1 MEQMKLFS
9 GLEVDRIQELRLL
22 CQRCEYRGS
31 DLVFNEG
38 DRGDALYLIE
48 SGQVMVSKK
57 DHHDDEEILGVL
69 EPGEFFGEMALL
81 DRSFRSARVTALE
94 QTVLLVL
101 PSEKLEQFL
110 QHNPRAAMMIYRNYA
125 MHLSGRLRSVSDI
138 FKKIAIESKKL
149 KGEIETIVPGIMSTV
164 TDELRSPVEVIHSV
178 SQVLDDVLMDEIHRK
193 KFLASIREHTDH
205 LASLLDDISRIVQLQ
220 QQETSVK
227 KESISVG
234 TIFEKLTTSLQSK
247 AQKKHVMIEIDPKAK
262 SLKIPMHRS
271 HMERAFFH
279 LLDRGIKQ
287 NRDGGTLSVSIEQM
301 HEGKRP
307 LVAITFRDEGE
318 GKPSP
323 SSEGFGLAL
332 VEHLIRAHGGK
343 VLLKKTKGGS
353 DLTVS
358 LPLD

>member
-1 MEQMKLFS
+1 MP
-9 GLEVDRIQELRLL
+9 
-22 CQRCEYRGS
+22 
-31 DLVFNEG
+31 NP
-38 DRGDALYLIE
+38 YLIE
-48 SGQVMVSKK
+48 IDYVYGPEDRERIRRFILPDYCSLNKQKPEVYYLTIRRSGGTTCRENRMFRKIFQGKEMGSL
-57 DHHDDEEILGVL
+57 EE
-69 EPGEFFGEMALL
+69 
-81 DRSFRSARVTALE
+81 VTA
-94 QTVLLVL
+94 
-101 PSEKLEQFL
+101 
-110 QHNPRAAMMIYRNYA
+110 
-125 MHLSGRLRSVSDI
+125 G
-138 FKKIAIESKKL
+138 
-149 KGEIETIVPGIMSTV
+149 
-164 TDELRSPVEVIHSV
+164 
-178 SQVLDDVLMDEIHRK
+178 
-193 KFLASIREHTDH
+193 FLALCRN
-205 LASLLDDISRIVQLQ
+205 V
-220 QQETSVK
+220 
-227 KESISVG
+227 ESGV
-234 TIFEKLTTSLQSK
+234 FEDVFKL
-247 AQKKHVMIEIDPKAK
+247 EIDPKAK

>member
-48 SGQVMVSKK
+48 SGHVMVSKK

-227 KESISVG
+227 
-234 TIFEKLTTSLQSK
+234 
-247 AQKKHVMIEIDPKAK
+247 MEIDYKEK

-343 VLLKKTKGGS
+343 VQQ
-353 DLTVS
+353 VQAQS
-358 LPLD
+358 L